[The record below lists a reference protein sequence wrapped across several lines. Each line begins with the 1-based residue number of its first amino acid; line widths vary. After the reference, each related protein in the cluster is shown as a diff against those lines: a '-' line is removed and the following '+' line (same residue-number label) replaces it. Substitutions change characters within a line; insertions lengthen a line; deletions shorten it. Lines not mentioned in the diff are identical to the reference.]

1 VKIAHTSLPPLG
13 IAHFTTIDVEP
24 LAYVAMA
31 ARIGYARV
39 GLRLYPAFPGSPYYE
54 IVPGSTLMKA
64 VRSQLVNT
72 GVSVYDIEF
81 VVIDGTFDPNR
92 LKPVLESAA
101 ELGASRLS
109 VCCDDADPERLRSNI
124 AALAALSQ
132 PFGVSIDIE
141 NMPWRATA
149 SFANALHLAKDSG
162 AENVGALVDALHFT
176 RGGAIPTD
184 LKAAPQDRIR
194 HFQFC
199 DTTGPRPATNDAL
212 IAEARSGRKLPGEGT
227 LPLAEILC
235 SLPDGCCLSV
245 EVPMTT
251 HDAEDHAGRVYE
263 AAQRVIRDFAT

>member
-1 VKIAHTSLPPLG
+1 MKILHASLPSLG
-13 IAHFTTIDVEP
+13 IAHFTTIDVAP
-24 LAYVAMA
+24 LAYIAMA

-39 GLRLYPAFPGSPYYE
+39 GLRLHPAFPGAPYYE
-54 IVPGSTLMKA
+54 IAPGSTLMKA

-72 GVSVYDIEF
+72 GVSVYDVEF
-81 VVIDGTFDPNR
+81 VVIDDTFDPNR
-92 LKPVLESAA
+92 LKSVLESAA

-109 VCCDDADPERLRSNI
+109 VCGDDANPARLRSNI
-124 AALAALSQ
+124 AALAALSK
-132 PFGVSIDIE
+132 PFGISVDIE

-149 SFANALHLAKDSG
+149 SFANALQLAKDSG

-176 RGGAIPTD
+176 RGGATPAD
-184 LKAAPQDRIR
+184 LKAAPPARIR

-227 LPLAEILC
+227 LPLAAILNA
-235 SLPDGCCLSV
+235 LPDDCCLSV
-245 EVPMTT
+245 EVPMTA

-263 AAQRVIRDFAT
+263 ATQRVMRDFVI